1 MPAHIPVDPHAIAA
15 FCRKWRVT
23 ELGLYGSVLR
33 DDFRPDSDVDVF
45 VTFEGDFTPGLAIVD
60 MSDELSALLGR
71 TVDLGMKRALHPRVR
86 ARVLA
91 SSEVIFAA

>member
-1 MPAHIPVDPHAIAA
+1 MPAQIPIDKQAIAV

-33 DDFRPDSDVDVF
+33 DDFRPDSDIDVF
-45 VTFEGDFTPGLAIVD
+45 VTFEGDYTPGLAIVD

-71 TVDLGMKRALHPRVR
+71 PVDLGTKRAFHPRVR
-86 ARVLA
+86 ERVLA
-91 SSEVIFAA
+91 TSEVIFAA